1 MTKDEF
7 NLLNIEEQIKAI
19 NELVKLEGS
28 LTKACDRLTV
38 SRTTLRERYKKIGY
52 LFCKPCN
59 MYIKNISEHKCNA
72 NVIQSKENPI
82 KSKIEYNENT
92 SVLLNESMKEKFM
105 WMMSN
110 FEILEAIINDRIQ
123 SEHTCNTDII
133 EVKSSEFTIDLPDS
147 PTHHTTIRVNKAIWD
162 DFNDIYNS
170 KYKHLNKIDVL
181 SMALKQ
187 FNDKNK

>member
-7 NLLNIEEQIKAI
+7 NLLNIEEQIKEI
-19 NELVKLEGS
+19 NELVKIEGS

-38 SRTTLRERYKKIGY
+38 SRSTISKRFEKRGYK
-52 LFCKPCN
+52 FCKPCN
-59 MYIKNISEHKCNA
+59 KYVSTNEHKCNTSGIRA
-72 NVIQSKENPI
+72 KENQI
-82 KSKIEYNENT
+82 KSKLEHNENT
-92 SVLLNESMKEKFM
+92 NILLNDNMKKKFM
-105 WMMSN
+105 WMMNN
-110 FEILEAIINDRIQ
+110 FDVLETLINERIQ
-123 SEHTCNTDII
+123 NEHTCNTDII
-133 EVKSSEFTIDLPDS
+133 EVKSSEFIIDLPES
-147 PTHHTTIRVNKAIWD
+147 TTHHTTIRVNKAIWD